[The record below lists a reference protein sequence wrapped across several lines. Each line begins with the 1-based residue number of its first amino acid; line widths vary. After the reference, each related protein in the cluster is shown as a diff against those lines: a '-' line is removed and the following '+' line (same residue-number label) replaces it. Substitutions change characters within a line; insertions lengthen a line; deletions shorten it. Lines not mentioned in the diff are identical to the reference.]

1 MYVCVHG
8 MEEKKEVNFCVNMRL
23 KCVYCELEVCV
34 EILICMVGTCV
45 CVSDFVEIGV

>member
-1 MYVCVHG
+1 MCAWHGRKERSEFVCEYAAE
-8 MEEKKEVNFCVNMRL
+8 M
-23 KCVYCELEVCV
+23 CVYCELEVCV